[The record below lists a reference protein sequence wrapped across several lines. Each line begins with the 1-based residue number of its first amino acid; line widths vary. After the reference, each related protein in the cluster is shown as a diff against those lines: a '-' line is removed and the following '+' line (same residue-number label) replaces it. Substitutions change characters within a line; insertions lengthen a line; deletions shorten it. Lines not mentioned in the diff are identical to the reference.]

1 MLTRIVCVA
10 QFITCS
16 SGIILQNYKKYN
28 LVFLFYVPQNL
39 RSVTKQ
45 GYETDYV
52 HKTDET
58 CDLYN

>member
-58 CDLYN
+58 YDLNN